1 MVIVVLLCP
10 RELYFAD
17 KYHLTIKKVNLKKML
32 EVSRFLPE
40 GFPKL
45 DVLHMAVDELN
56 GVVYW
61 YDNITMALEMYKI
74 DEKNVSLITHS
85 APHHISCAIKCQ

>member
-1 MVIVVLLCP
+1 MVVVVLLCH

-17 KYHLTIKKVNLKKML
+17 KYQLTIKKVDLKKML

-40 GFPKL
+40 GFRKL
-45 DVLHMAVDELN
+45 NVLHMAVDELN
-56 GVVYW
+56 NVVYW
-61 YDNITMALEMYKI
+61 YDNVTMALEMYKI

-85 APHHISCAIKCQ
+85 APHHISCK